1 MTMAVNVAPSASQ
14 VTAPAASSR
23 RGIAVFIVLIVV
35 LVLSYAL
42 AWFSAYRLSQGYLQD
57 AGASYDRSDY
67 LDALVGYKEY
77 DDALKRYVDRG
88 GYMEVERIW
97 ADQYALPVPPDVV
110 QARQRIDE
118 IVNSLLT
125 IDDAEA
131 FVQANIGRSNPYLA
145 MIYLR
150 LGELYEADGRN
161 NDARDI
167 YLSFAD
173 LFPNETELVAR
184 ADQNL
189 QRLEG
194 ES

>member
-1 MTMAVNVAPSASQ
+1 MALNVAPSTSQ
-14 VTAPAASSR
+14 ATTPTTSAQRA
-23 RGIAVFIVLIVV
+23 ILVFIALVVV

-57 AGASYDRSDY
+57 AGDSYDRGDY
-67 LDALVGYKEY
+67 LDALVGYKEF
-77 DDALKRYVDRG
+77 DQEQQRYVDRG

-97 ADQYALPVPPDVV
+97 ADRYALPVPPNIVE
-110 QARQRIDE
+110 ARQRIAE
-118 IVNSLLT
+118 IVNSRLT

-131 FVQANIGRSNPYLA
+131 FVQANVGRSNPYLA
-145 MIYLR
+145 LIYLR
-150 LGELYEADGRN
+150 LGELYEADGRDR
-161 NDARDI
+161 DARDI
-167 YLSFAD
+167 YASFAD
-173 LFPNETELVAR
+173 LFPNETELAAR